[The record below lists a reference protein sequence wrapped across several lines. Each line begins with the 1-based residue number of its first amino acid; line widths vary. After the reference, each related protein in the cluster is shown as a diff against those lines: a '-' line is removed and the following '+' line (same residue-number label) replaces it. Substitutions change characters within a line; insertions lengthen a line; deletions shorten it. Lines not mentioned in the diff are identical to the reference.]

1 MWVISHIVFTSL
13 HFIPGGNGGW
23 TQGRDYP
30 RFSTAERQDIA
41 TPFEGYWQL
50 EPAA

>member
-1 MWVISHIVFTSL
+1 MWAISHIVFESL

-23 TQGRDYP
+23 TRGRDYP
-30 RFSTAERQDIA
+30 RFSTEERQDIA

-50 EPAA
+50 EPAT

>member
-1 MWVISHIVFTSL
+1 MWAISHMVFEYL

-30 RFSTAERQDIA
+30 RFSTEDRQDIA
-41 TPFEGYWQL
+41 IPFEGYWQL

>member
-1 MWVISHIVFTSL
+1 MWAISHIVFEYL

-30 RFSTAERQDIA
+30 RFSTEERQDIA
-41 TPFEGYWQL
+41 TPFVGYWQL